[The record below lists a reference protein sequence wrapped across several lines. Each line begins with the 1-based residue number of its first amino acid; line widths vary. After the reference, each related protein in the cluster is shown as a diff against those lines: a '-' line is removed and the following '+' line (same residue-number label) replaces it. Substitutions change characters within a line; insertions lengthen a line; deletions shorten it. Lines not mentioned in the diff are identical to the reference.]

1 MPWGGLREGL
11 DGRRGVR
18 SRDCYLGAIGDTTIY
33 PGSVPSLEVKHL
45 LLPLISIDG
54 LPQEVQSLGR
64 KKMEERSIPPFGGE
78 GLALYG
84 GQPLTRWPYR
94 AVGHSPTPTT

>member
-18 SRDCYLGAIGDTTIY
+18 SRDCYLGAISDTVKY

-54 LPQEVQSLGR
+54 LPQEVQSWGR
-64 KKMEERSIPPFGGE
+64 RKMEEGSIPLSRRG

-94 AVGHSPTPTT
+94 AVGQIPTPTT